1 MWAVIACSSNMHR
14 ANRQAS
20 LHHSAVA
27 PRNFRGTEL
36 FIAPEFWAPVV
47 NVPEVAGY
55 DPLDSRNNHY
65 AGISG
70 HLEPGVLF

>member
-1 MWAVIACSSNMHR
+1 MQIDKHPYTIAWLRRAISS
-14 ANRQAS
+14 
-20 LHHSAVA
+20 
-27 PRNFRGTEL
+27 TEL

-70 HLEPGVLF
+70 HLELGVLF